1 MMASRAGRLPRPAM
15 WTGLAGTAL
24 VHAGAVVALVLSIR
38 SSPGASPPSYRVEL
52 VAAAPSTGRAR
63 PTPEAPSPAPLPPIP
78 KPVPKAKAPPTPAKP
93 VDKTPAKAAPTRTAS
108 PVTPLPGE
116 TPKGGTDI
124 ANVNTQGKEFPYPEY
139 LRNLVTQIYRR
150 WNRPSGNAA
159 LEAEVTFVILRD
171 GTVRDIK
178 ILRGSRSYSFD
189 QEAEG
194 AVDAAARARAFG
206 PLPAGYPADYLP
218 ISFLFTPRQTP

>member
-1 MMASRAGRLPRPAM
+1 VTGAGAARIPRGAL
-15 WTGLAGTAL
+15 WTGLTGTAL
-24 VHAGAVVALVLSIR
+24 VHLGVGLALVLSVG
-38 SSPGASPPSYRVEL
+38 SAPKTMPPSYRVEL

-63 PTPEAPSPAPLPPIP
+63 PAPEAPAPALAPAPPP
-78 KPVPKAKAPPTPAKP
+78 KTVPKAAPKPTTPVAKAPA
-93 VDKTPAKAAPTRTAS
+93 KTPTARTTS

-116 TPKGGTDI
+116 TPRGGTDI

-178 ILRGSRSYSFD
+178 MLRTSRSYSFD

-194 AVDAAARARAFG
+194 AIESAANAKAFG

-218 ISFLFTPRQTP
+218 ISFLFTPRQGQ

>member
-1 MMASRAGRLPRPAM
+1 M
-15 WTGLAGTAL
+15 
-24 VHAGAVVALVLSIR
+24 LSQ
-38 SSPGASPPSYRVEL
+38 PSYAVEL
-52 VAAAPSTGRAR
+52 VAAAPATGAAR
-63 PTPEAPSPAPLPPIP
+63 PAPEAARPPAPTLSKKPPKAVP
-78 KPVPKAKAPPTPAKP
+78 KPVKPVAKALP
-93 VDKTPAKAAPTRTAS
+93 KAAPGKTAN

-116 TPKGGTDI
+116 TPKGGSDI
-124 ANVNTQGKEFPYPEY
+124 ANVKTQGKEFPYPEY

-150 WNRPSGNAA
+150 WNRPAGNAA

-178 ILRGSRSYSFD
+178 LLRGSHSYSFD
-189 QEAEG
+189 QEAQGAIDAAG
-194 AVDAAARARAFG
+194 AVKAFG